1 METKN
6 PGTVRVVSG
15 SGRVLRMPGA
25 VSMTR
30 KVGSGRTGGAYSLF
44 EVEVA
49 PGGGEAPHVQHRE
62 DECIRVIEG
71 RFEYLGE
78 DGRFEI
84 GAGDLVYVPRGDLH
98 AYTNVGATTGRLLV
112 LHTPGGPHERFFDE
126 AGDETASGSALPNLE
141 RLAGIAAGYG
151 IEICRTH
158 EQSDRERND

>member
-6 PGTVRVVSG
+6 AGTVRVGVG
-15 SGRVLRMPGA
+15 EGRALRMPGS
-25 VSMTR
+25 VSVTR

-112 LHTPGGPHERFFDE
+112 LHTPGGGHERFLDEVGDE
-126 AGDETASGSALPNLE
+126 AASESIMPDPE
-141 RLAGIAAGYG
+141 RLAGVAAGYG
-151 IEICRTH
+151 IEICKTN
-158 EQSDRERND
+158 EQSNRERND